1 MALPSEL
8 PSLAKWK
15 KLLMLKSRGEARS
28 ETGGLCDGDSRD
40 TDEKQEEV

>member
-1 MALPSEL
+1 MALPPEL
-8 PSLAKWK
+8 PSLVKWK
-15 KLLMLKSRGEARS
+15 KLLMLKSRGS